1 MEASLLPTS
10 ALPHTC
16 LGKTAILCV
25 SVHLALYPRISP
37 LLTCV
42 LPPSE
47 LSSAQL
53 CRWSW
58 RREGIRGR
66 AVLVVQKEVQT
77 TVEQMYTV
85 P

>member
-1 MEASLLPTS
+1 M
-10 ALPHTC
+10 
-16 LGKTAILCV
+16 
-25 SVHLALYPRISP
+25 ALYPRIGP

-66 AVLVVQKEVQT
+66 AVLVVEKEAQT
-77 TVEQMYTV
+77 AVEQMYTV